1 MALLQRLP
9 GIAAPALGVSRTRPR
24 RLRHLHL
31 SADRHA
37 SRSLQPAGQR
47 LCCRLHRH
55 AAHEFHEGQR
65 RRNRRRAR
73 HGARRDVRHH
83 PHRAALH
90 ERAVMIGLCC
100 AVAGPGAGPARG
112 SDVAQFAARTHSDDK
127 ALPFDQTRSA
137 PPDHHPTCRIRGL
150 GRVGLKGQLDH
161 DHGVVLNCCEGRAR
175 QILLPPLG
183 LTRRLGGSGR

>member
-83 PHRAALH
+83 RHRAALH
-90 ERAVMIGLCC
+90 ELISFIVGHSELGGATTLFFPEPGFAVQL
-100 AVAGPGAGPARG
+100 PGQMPARREEAM
-112 SDVAQFAARTHSDDK
+112 S
-127 ALPFDQTRSA
+127 
-137 PPDHHPTCRIRGL
+137 
-150 GRVGLKGQLDH
+150 
-161 DHGVVLNCCEGRAR
+161 LN
-175 QILLPPLG
+175 LPPERTVTIRRCRS
-183 LTRRLGGSGR
+183 TRRGRHPRPSPNLPHKGAREGGAKGSTRPRSRRCAQLL